1 MIYRVFEFAL
11 RQRVLVVMG
20 ALALI
25 AAGVWSALRLPIDA
39 VPDVTNVQVQINTT
53 VAALSPEEIEREV
66 SFPIEMEMAGLTG
79 LEEVRSLSKF
89 GLSQITMVFSEDTDI
104 YRARQLVSERLQSV
118 AGELPPGAQPRLGP
132 ISTGLGEV
140 FFYTLAYR
148 DDATNKPATGYERLL
163 ELRTLSDWTV
173 RPAFRS
179 LAGVADVETFGGYEK
194 QIVVQP
200 DPRKLFA
207 AGLSFEEL
215 AAVIRENVENA
226 GGGVVT
232 KGGEQVT
239 VRTLGRVRDV
249 REIAELPVKFGA
261 SVQPLLVKD
270 VAEVGIGSAFR
281 TGAATVN
288 GDEAVVA
295 YLLMLTGE
303 NSRLVAQRAH
313 ERLQEIQAKLPPG
326 VVIKELYN
334 RSDLVNRTIATVR
347 NNLFEG
353 AVLVIAVLFGLL
365 GNWRAALIVASAI
378 PLSMLFAIT
387 GMVQSQVSGNLMSL
401 GAIDFG
407 LIVDGSVVMVEN
419 IIRHLTDRQRALGR
433 RLTLAERMTEVLV
446 SAKEVVNP
454 MFFGVLII
462 TVVYVPILALTGI
475 EGKMFRPM
483 AITVIFALVGS
494 LAIALALMPALCV
507 ALLGGKRKVAVGD
520 TPATSVHRSHEDDTW
535 LVRAAKMVYRP
546 VLAFALRFRL
556 VVVALA
562 AGLFALAVVVYQR
575 LGAEFVPQLDE
586 GSFATHFIR
595 VTSIGIDES
604 IAMQKRGEKVLLEKF
619 PEVLY
624 TFARLGTAEIATDP
638 MGVNV
643 ADTYMMLKPRKEWR
657 KVGGHT
663 ITKDELANLMTI
675 ELGKHVP
682 GEAHLFSQPIEM
694 RFNEILEGTRAD
706 LAVKIVGDD
715 FAVMQ
720 ELGMK
725 AKAILEKIPGA
736 ADVQFDALGKIPLLE
751 IIPRRDVMSRYNLH
765 AAEIN
770 AVVQHALAGEELGTI
785 IEGSRRSPV
794 TVRLSEHT
802 RNRVEALKRLPVRAG
817 ESGLLPLGNV
827 AELRMG
833 ETVAA
838 ITREYGQR
846 RAAVLVNLRGRDI
859 ESFVREA
866 QGKIASGLKL
876 APGYAIEFGGQ
887 FENLIQAKRRL
898 WVLGPVALVLILT
911 LIYFTI
917 RRLWQTLL
925 ISVCVPL
932 AMTGGVFALWLR
944 DMPSSISAAVGF
956 IALSGI
962 AVLNG
967 LMIVT
972 FFNQLR
978 ERGAGLRTAVWDG
991 SLLRLRPK
999 LMTALVAS
1007 LGFVPM
1013 AIATGAGAE
1022 VQRPLATVVI
1032 GGIVS
1037 STFLTLVLLPTLYE
1051 WMERRS
1057 SKLPPSP
1064 GFGAA
1069 GNVQSS
1075 KEAPIN
1081 RSQDV

>member
-1 MIYRVFEFAL
+1 MLARFLEFSV
-11 RQRVLVVMG
+11 RQRTLVFFATFILVG
-20 ALALI
+20 V
-25 AAGVWSALRLPIDA
+25 GVWSALRLPIDA
-39 VPDVTNVQVQINTT
+39 VPDITNIQVQINTQ
-53 VAALSPEEIEREV
+53 VPALAPEEIEKLV
-66 SFPIEMEMAGLTG
+66 TFPIETEMGGIAGVTEL
-79 LEEVRSLSKF
+79 RSLSRF
-89 GLSQITMVFSEDTDI
+89 GLSQVTLVFAEGTDI
-104 YRARQLVSERLQSV
+104 YRARQLVSERLQN
-118 AGELPPGAQPRLGP
+118 ALDELPPNVTPKLAP
-132 ISTGLGEV
+132 ISTGLGEI
-140 FFYTLAYR
+140 FYYVV
-148 DDATNKPATGYERLL
+148 DYSPDATNKPATREAQLMELKQIHDALIKPRL
-163 ELRTLSDWTV
+163 RAT
-173 RPAFRS
+173 PG
-179 LAGVADVETFGGYEK
+179 LAEVNASGGYDK
-194 QIVVQP
+194 QFVVQP
-200 DPRKLFA
+200 DPQKLRSV
-207 AGLSFEEL
+207 GLTFGEVAE
-215 AAVIRENVENA
+215 VIAENLENA
-226 GGGVVT
+226 GGSVIQV
-232 KGGEQVT
+232 GGESVAI
-239 VRTLGRVRDV
+239 RAAGRVQSLD
-249 REIAELPVKFGA
+249 EIAGLPLKFGSGA
-261 SVQPLLVKD
+261 TPILVRD
-270 VAEVGIGSAFR
+270 VAEVAIGKAVR
-281 TGAATVN
+281 TGTATYN
-288 GDEAVVA
+288 GEEAVLGA
-295 YLLMLTGE
+295 ALMLAGE
-303 NSRLVAQRAH
+303 NSRIVARAVG
-313 ERLQEIQAKLPPG
+313 ERLQEIQTKMPTG
-326 VVIKELYN
+326 VVIKSVYD
-334 RSDLVNRTIATVR
+334 RTVLVDATIRTVEKS
-347 NNLFEG
+347 LFEG
-353 AVLVIAVLFGLL
+353 AVLVVVILFLLL
-365 GNWRAALIVASAI
+365 GNWRAAVIVALAI
-378 PLSMLFAIT
+378 PLSLLFAMT
-387 GMVQSQVSGNLMSL
+387 GMVQGRVSGNLMSL

-433 RLTLAERMTEVLV
+433 RLTLTERTTEVLA

-483 AITVIFALVGS
+483 AITVIFALIGS
-494 LAIALALMPALCV
+494 LVIALTLMPALCV
-507 ALLGGKRKVAVGD
+507 AWLGGKNQEAAGEK
-520 TPATSVHRSHEDDTW
+520 TSKRASHNEEDDTW
-535 LVRAAKMVYRP
+535 LVRTAKVVYRP
-546 VLAFALRFRL
+546 VLAFALRFRW
-556 VVVALA
+556 VVFGFAV
-562 AGLFALAVVVYQR
+562 GLLALAVVAYQR

-595 VTSIGIDES
+595 VTSISIDES

-643 ADTYMMLKPRKEWR
+643 ADTYMMLKPRQEWR
-657 KVGGHT
+657 KVDGRT

-720 ELGMK
+720 ELGTK
-725 AKAILEKIPGA
+725 AKEILEKIPGA

-770 AVVQHALAGEELGTI
+770 AVVQHALAGDELGSI
-785 IEGSRRSPV
+785 IEGNRRSPV
-794 TVRLSEHT
+794 TVRLTEQN
-802 RNRVEALKRLPVRAG
+802 RNRVEELKRLPVRAG

-833 ETVAA
+833 ETIAA

-866 QGKIASGLKL
+866 QEKIATGLEL
-876 APGYAIEFGGQ
+876 PSGYAVEFGGQ
-887 FENLIQAKRRL
+887 FKNLIEAKQRL
-898 WVLGPVALVLILT
+898 TVVVPAALSLILI
-911 LIYFTI
+911 LIWFTF
-917 RRLWQTLL
+917 RSVRQTLL
-925 ISVCVPL
+925 ISLCVPL
-932 AMTGGVFALWLR
+932 AATGGVFALWLR
-944 DMPSSISAAVGF
+944 DLPFSISAAVGF

-978 ERGAGLRTAVWDG
+978 ERGADLRTAVWDG

-1013 AIATGAGAE
+1013 AIASGAGAE

-1051 WMERRS
+1051 WLETRS
-1057 SKLPPSP
+1057 SQREEALTKNSI
-1064 GFGAA
+1064 AA
-1069 GNVQSS
+1069 A
-1075 KEAPIN
+1075 KE
-1081 RSQDV
+1081 